1 MTTPFR
7 LSVSI
12 LLVGGGLLVV
22 MGQLIYAQI
31 IPLFRPFLFLLM
43 ALGVLAFVM
52 GSRLVARPQLPPF
65 ILRPVN
71 RLTGWLHISS
81 GQLLLLCFA
90 PCFALL
96 AALAAGDVLEAV
108 NVPVYLSAWFLSI
121 ACVLIGGS
129 RPSQGTETAVDRRE
143 LLLIIGLFLFAFLL
157 RVWSLETLPTTLSG
171 DEGSAGLSAVEFAR
185 GRANNLLT
193 IGWFS
198 FPSLYFAIQGLG
210 IFLLGQTVA
219 GLRIASALAGALTV
233 VAVYGLGR
241 TFFNR
246 LTAVFAAVLLATFHY
261 HIQFS
266 RIGLNNIWDGLF
278 ATLIMAG
285 LWYGWKHERCIGFL
299 LCGLA
304 LGLGQYFYVTVRVFP
319 VLLLIW
325 AFFAFLTKREK
336 FKRCLPDLSLAAVV
350 AFVIVIPLIFFF
362 VRHPNEFNAPL
373 QRVTIFDGWLEQ
385 TAIQLGE
392 PALKIIWD
400 QILNTA
406 LGFTHLPLRHWY
418 NPGVPLLLPGSA
430 ALFILGVLWAL
441 TNPNL
446 RYLLLMLPLLSM
458 VILGG
463 LSQDAPASQR
473 YVIAVPFVA
482 VLVALPLT
490 RLVGW
495 LQDYWPRFRRA
506 VLVAAV
512 LVLVWLSAADLRYYF
527 FDVYDN
533 YVLGGYNTYV
543 ATEIAQH
550 LSDQEPP
557 PRVFFFG
564 FPRMGYF
571 SLSTIPYLAA
581 DVQAEDIL
589 DPLTALPAWHI
600 TTPTEFIFLPER
612 VAERQYVEQQFP
624 GGTYREYRD
633 EFNGLLFSVYSF
645 SPVRSE

>member
-1 MTTPFR
+1 MR
-7 LSVSI
+7 LPVSI

-22 MGQLIYAQI
+22 LGQLIYA
-31 IPLFRPFLFLLM
+31 PLNPVFRPFLFLLM
-43 ALGVLAFVM
+43 AVGVLTFVL
-52 GSRLVARPQLPPF
+52 GSRLAARPQLPPF
-65 ILRPVN
+65 ILRRVN
-71 RLTGWLHISS
+71 QLTAWLHISP
-81 GQLLLLCFA
+81 GQLLLLLFA

-96 AALAAGDVLEAV
+96 ASLAAGSLLEAL
-108 NVPVYLSAWFLSI
+108 NVPVYLIAWFLSI
-121 ACVLIGGS
+121 ACVLVGAS
-129 RPSQGTETAVDRRE
+129 RPSQEAEPALDKRE
-143 LLLIIGLFLFAFLL
+143 LLLVVGLFLLAFFL
-157 RVWSLETLPTTLSG
+157 RAWSLETLPTTLSG

-210 IFLLGQTVA
+210 IFLLDQTVA

-241 TFFNR
+241 TMFNR
-246 LTAVFAAVLLATFHY
+246 LTAVFAAVLLAAFHY

-278 ATLIMAG
+278 GALIMAG
-285 LWYGWKHERCIGFL
+285 LWYGWKHERRIGFL

-319 VLLLIW
+319 ILLLIW
-325 AFFAFLTKREK
+325 AFFAFLTRREK
-336 FKRCLPDLSLAAVV
+336 FKRCLPGLSLAAFV
-350 AFVIVIPLIFFF
+350 AFVVVIPLIFLFARF
-362 VRHPNEFNAPL
+362 PNEFNAPL

-385 TAIQLGE
+385 AVAQQGQPAI
-392 PALKIIWD
+392 KIIWD

-406 LGFTHLPLRHWY
+406 LGFTHMPLRHWY

-430 ALFILGVLWAL
+430 ALFILGALWAL
-441 TNPNL
+441 ANPNL
-446 RYLLLMLPLLSM
+446 RYLLLLLPLLSM

-482 VLVALPLT
+482 ILVALPLT
-490 RLVGW
+490 RLAEW
-495 LQDYWPRFRRA
+495 LQNYWPQFRRA
-506 VLVAAV
+506 ILVAAA
-512 LVLVWLSAADLRYYF
+512 LILIWLAAADLRYYF

-543 ATEIAQH
+543 ATEIAH
-550 LSDQEPP
+550 YLEEQEPT

-564 FPRMGYF
+564 FPRMGYY
-571 SLSTIPYLAA
+571 SLSTIPYIAA
-581 DVQAEDIL
+581 DVQAEDVL
-589 DPLTALPAWHI
+589 DPLLAPPIWHI

-612 VAERQYVEQQFP
+612 VNERQYVEQQYP
-624 GGTYREYRD
+624 GGTYREFQD
-633 EFNGLLFSVYSF
+633 ETTGLLFAVYSF
-645 SPVRSE
+645 DPLQSAQ